1 MFRFEA
7 MIKKIGLAVLSA
19 LLLSLAWPAR
29 GVPILLFISLVPLFV
44 LEHSIRKDDRRF
56 KGTRFMLLTW
66 LGFGLWN
73 LATTWW
79 IWNSTQPGAVVAI
92 VCNAM
97 FMAIV
102 WRLYYFTRSVFGAQR
117 GYAGLIFFWLSFEY
131 LHLDWDL
138 SWPWLMLGNGFAG
151 WHFLIQWY
159 EWTGV
164 QGGTLW
170 VLVSNIIVWEFIV
183 LPGMERR
190 RKAYFFP
197 VIIVLLPCVISL
209 VRYATWEDR
218 GDKIGAA
225 GIQPNID
232 PYQEKFRVS
241 AEEQVEKLVYWS
253 EAAVRQHP
261 DIRVIVYPETSVPRA
276 IWEHD
281 LPKHPSLN
289 PFSEWLQDKP
299 DLGLILGIYSLR
311 QIPPGEKIPISATQD
326 RGGYWRDD
334 HNSALYLDR
343 SGRFDV
349 YHKSKLVPGPEM
361 LPFAELLAPVQD
373 VMFGE
378 LGGLIG
384 NMGRQSYRSVFRITD
399 SEAIAAP
406 IVCYES
412 IYGEFVGDYVK
423 AGANFL
429 AVLTN
434 DAWWGE
440 TAGHRQLLAYTK
452 LRAIETRRSVIR
464 SANTGISCT
473 INQRGDVQ
481 NTLGYLQEGFVYGE
495 ISLNSHKTLY
505 VKFGDFFGGIS
516 LLLSAML
523 LLYGLVYRRL
533 KK

>member
-1 MFRFEA
+1 
-7 MIKKIGLAVLSA
+7 MIQKLGFTILSA

-29 GVPILLFISLVPLFV
+29 GIAPLLFVALVPLFA
-44 LEHSIRKDDRRF
+44 LEYYVRQDQSGL
-56 KGTRFMLLTW
+56 KGTRILLYTW

-79 IWNSTQPGAVVAI
+79 IWNSSQSGAVVAI
-92 VCNAM
+92 VCNAL

-102 WRLYYFTRSVFGAQR
+102 WRLYFFVRTVFGAQR
-117 GYAGLIFFWLSFEY
+117 GYASLVFFWLSFEY

-151 WHFLIQWY
+151 WHYLIQWY

-164 QGGTLW
+164 QGGTIW
-170 VLVSNIIVWEFIV
+170 ILVANILVWECVV
-183 LPGMERR
+183 LPAIEGR
-190 RKAYFFP
+190 RKAFFFP
-197 VIIVLLPCVISL
+197 LLLILLPITGSL
-209 VRYATWEDR
+209 VRYFTWEEK
-218 GDKIGAA
+218 GVQIGAV

-232 PYQEKFRVS
+232 PYQEKFRIG
-241 AEEQVEKLVYWS
+241 ADEQVAKLLYWS
-253 EAAVRQHP
+253 EQAMIQHP
-261 DIRVIVYPETSVPRA
+261 EAKVIVYPETSVPRA
-276 IWEHD
+276 IWEHE
-281 LPKHPSLN
+281 LPEHPSLT
-289 PFSEWLQDKP
+289 PFSEWLSGNQDVA
-299 DLGLILGIYSLR
+299 LILGIYSLR
-311 QIPPGEKIPISATQD
+311 FIPPSEKIPISATRD
-326 RGGYWRDD
+326 REGYWRDD
-334 HNSALYLDR
+334 HNSALYLDA
-343 SGRFDV
+343 SGRFEV

-373 VMFGE
+373 QMFGE

-384 NMGRQSYRSVFRITD
+384 NMGRQAYRSVFRITD
-399 SEAIAAP
+399 SDAIAAP

-423 AGANFL
+423 EGANFL

-434 DAWWGE
+434 DAWWGN

-481 NTLGYLQEGFVYGE
+481 NTLGYLEEGFVFGK
-495 ISLNSHKTLY
+495 IGLNNERTFY
-505 VKFGDFFGGIS
+505 VKFGDFMGGIS

-523 LLYGLVYRRL
+523 LLYALVYRRL